1 MKTRNKKMVT
11 LDIVVKETARRLCS
25 LSLAETDSLSK
36 VKEEI
41 LRKNKRVVVKNL
53 FIKEEQCIGRIVK
66 LFIKDTEWDGA
77 DTATLKSLEMT
88 NGHTYSMTVRFVRA
102 LAFLSE
108 REMRDLVREA
118 ESRTQRRYPRELIV
132 QAINMAPECTL
143 AQTSS
148 NLVNNA
154 VRVFESILQAESK

>member
-1 MKTRNKKMVT
+1 MAEGNRIGVT

-41 LRKNKRVVVKNL
+41 LRKNRRVVVKNL
-53 FIKEEQCIGRIVK
+53 FIKEEQCISRIIK

-77 DTATLKSLEMT
+77 NSATLQSLEMT
-88 NGHTYSMTVRFVRA
+88 NGNTYSMTVRFVRA

-108 REMRDLVREA
+108 
-118 ESRTQRRYPRELIV
+118 Q
-132 QAINMAPECTL
+132 
-143 AQTSS
+143 
-148 NLVNNA
+148 
-154 VRVFESILQAESK
+154 